1 MLNEKYKNH
10 KRNKLKPYFSD
21 KLYLIHKFHSTSFTK
36 EKDSSIIKNKRK
48 TFSFN
53 SKKFENKINE
63 SIQEWFKYKS
73 YLYLKR
79 KKEEQKNNKILNEE
93 IKGLKRSELNYSQI
107 LKLVGKAMNEDN
119 PFNDSGFKIK
129 MNIYKNK
136 KIENQIKYRKI
147 KENLI
152 KKILFGSKIKSKVD
166 SGIAK
171 ESGYEKLY
179 QKIKNLKRNLERKK
193 LFGEK
198 SKSTIN
204 KNKGYFIVKEKQYKN
219 KRRIIPN
226 NSHLLKLKEE
236 KIASNRSSNLDQT
249 IISYNN
255 DSLFNLNDTK
265 KLENQ
270 INRSNNFIEIEN
282 LSKIKDLNNELF
294 YNKLKNL
301 NNKTFHFKN
310 KKFNESMFSNNS
322 KSSENFKQISTFRST
337 SKIEFKGRR
346 KINKYN
352 NLLNK
357 TTKFVSN
364 NKGRSKFKS
373 KTMSG
378 KNKMSKY
385 ISSLNDFYKNF
396 KRINIKTNTLKY
408 KTNNWEIPSYKKADS
423 AINSNKDMLIFK
435 LRQKYLNNEEKF
447 LGKNKVNKSHKLI
460 IKKLK
465 EKLAFIDDEKS

>member
-147 KENLI
+147 KQNLI
-152 KKILFGSKIKSKVD
+152 KKVLFGSKIKSRVD
-166 SGIAK
+166 SGISK

-179 QKIKNLKRNLERKK
+179 QKINNLKRNLERKK
-193 LFGEK
+193 LFGAK
-198 SKSTIN
+198 AKSTIN
-204 KNKGYFIVKEKQYKN
+204 KDKRYFIVKEKQYKN

-226 NSHLLKLKEE
+226 NSNLLKLNEE
-236 KIASNRSSNLDQT
+236 KIANNKSANLDQT
-249 IISYNN
+249 INNLNN
-255 DSLFNLNDTK
+255 DSLFDLNATK
-265 KLENQ
+265 KLENRLD
-270 INRSNNFIEIEN
+270 RSNNFIEIDS
-282 LSKIKDLNNELF
+282 LSKIKELSKELF

-310 KKFNESMFSNNS
+310 KKFNESIFSNNS
-322 KSSENFKQISTFRST
+322 KYSENLDQIATLGLLLKLS
-337 SKIEFKGRR
+337 SK
-346 KINKYN
+346 
-352 NLLNK
+352 
-357 TTKFVSN
+357 
-364 NKGRSKFKS
+364 
-373 KTMSG
+373 
-378 KNKMSKY
+378 
-385 ISSLNDFYKNF
+385 D
-396 KRINIKTNTLKY
+396 
-408 KTNNWEIPSYKKADS
+408 
-423 AINSNKDMLIFK
+423 
-435 LRQKYLNNEEKF
+435 
-447 LGKNKVNKSHKLI
+447 
-460 IKKLK
+460 K
-465 EKLAFIDDEKS
+465 EKLINIIIC